1 MNNKI
6 YELKMKRMLY
16 KYNKIYA
23 LNNIDNEKLDTNSDF
38 LIGSISKLYTIIV
51 LLILSK
57 NGIINLKAPLF
68 FRKKKPA
75 RKKNYLCFKV
85 YF

>member
-1 MNNKI
+1 MNKNNKNI

-23 LNNIDNEKLDTNSDF
+23 LNNIDGEKLDANSDF

-51 LLILSK
+51 LLINPTCTAYCSK
-57 NGIINLKAPLF
+57 VWYLF
-68 FRKKKPA
+68 IMVS
-75 RKKNYLCFKV
+75 LLL
-85 YF
+85 